1 MLKKTRIQ
9 QEVKN
14 GMKRSMICFFSVL
27 SLVLMVAPVMAVP
40 NTVIPITAYQPNFT
54 GITLDL
60 SNIYLNKGGIFFY
73 AGVGT
78 GTVDL
83 TIGSETYTMKVTE
96 QFDTTI
102 NTKTDQ
108 GESNRKILWEYIV
121 DDEVMGAFEGEAKG
135 VTHTTL
141 YNPANG
147 FPRGAFSI
155 NVYHTVLQGK
165 GNFVGQT
172 LKLEGIRP
180 TANPSGPVTA
190 PAHPTTWEGIV
201 LTHEPDD

>member
-1 MLKKTRIQ
+1 MLKKTRIHL
-9 QEVKN
+9 EVKN

-40 NTVIPITAYQPNFT
+40 DTAIPVTAYQPNFT
-54 GITLDL
+54 GVALDL
-60 SNIYLNKGGIFFY
+60 SIIHLNKGGIFFY
-73 AGVGT
+73 TGVGT

-108 GESNRKILWEYIV
+108 GESNRRILWEYMV
-121 DDEVMGAFEGEAKG
+121 DGKVIGAFEGEAKG

-147 FPRGAFSI
+147 FPRGAFST
-155 NVYHTVLQGK
+155 NVYHTVLQGS
-165 GNFVGQT
+165 GNFGGQT
-172 LKLEGIRP
+172 LKLDGIRP
-180 TANPSGPVTA
+180 TANPSGSVTA
-190 PAHPTTWEGIV
+190 PANPTTWEGIV
-201 LTHEPDD
+201 LTHGIDG